1 MSKRDLKKYLQTLKK
16 KELEAQVLDLYTRFK
31 DVKVYYDFVFNP
43 KEDKLIDEAK
53 TKIAKEYFP
62 VTRRKPKARRSIAQ
76 KYIKHFLELGV
87 NPILVADVMWFNI
100 EIAQTFNKE
109 KMLKSDAFYKS
120 MAKSFDEAVKY
131 TMQHGLMSDYKER
144 LVAIYQEA
152 KSQQWSSLHII
163 EASLDLVD

>member
-53 TKIAKEYFP
+53 TKIANEYFP

-120 MAKSFDEAVKY
+120 MANSFDEAVKY
-131 TMQHGLMSDYKER
+131 AMQHGLMSDYKER
-144 LVAIYQEA
+144 VVAIYNEA
-152 KSQQWSSLHII
+152 KAQQWSSLHFI